1 MMRILKDRKD
11 IDYVKPYTTSAW
23 AKYDLDKMKEAFR
36 YYRDKKERL
45 KNELKEKG
53 LWEDMPADYRFEMYA
68 LRTMLG
74 ILQVKITKCTAVF
87 KKLQREE
94 SLKQEEERLKQ
105 LEKEERKRTREYKKQ
120 QQMTYEEEEKR
131 LIEYYTE
138 EDRKKIMS
146 KVLDAANIIYK
157 RTKKRGRNEK
167 TD

>member
-1 MMRILKDRKD
+1 MMRILKDRKS

-36 YYRDKKERL
+36 YYRDKKDRL

-53 LWEDMPADYRFEMYA
+53 LWEDMPKDYRYEMYA

-94 SLKQEEERLKQ
+94 SVRQVMEKIKQR
-105 LEKEERKRTREYKKQ
+105 EKEEKKRMREEKKAKQ
-120 QQMTYEEEEKR
+120 KAYEEEEKR
-131 LIEYYTE
+131 LIKYYSN
-138 EDRKKIMS
+138 D
-146 KVLDAANIIYK
+146 LN
-157 RTKKRGRNEK
+157 TKQ
-167 TD
+167 

>member
-23 AKYDLDKMKEAFR
+23 AKHDLDKMKEAFR
-36 YYRDKKERL
+36 YYRDKKDRL

-53 LWEDMPADYRFEMYA
+53 LWEDMPVDYRYEMYA

-94 SLKQEEERLKQ
+94 SVRQVMEKIKQR
-105 LEKEERKRTREYKKQ
+105 EKEEKKRMREEKKAKQ
-120 QQMTYEEEEKR
+120 KAYEEEEKR
-131 LIEYYTE
+131 LIKYYSN
-138 EDRKKIMS
+138 D
-146 KVLDAANIIYK
+146 LN
-157 RTKKRGRNEK
+157 TK
-167 TD
+167 

>member
-1 MMRILKDRKD
+1 MMRILKDRKS

-36 YYRDKKERL
+36 YYRDKKDRL

-53 LWEDMPADYRFEMYA
+53 LWENMPADYRFEMYA

-94 SLKQEEERLKQ
+94 SVRQVMEKIKQR
-105 LEKEERKRTREYKKQ
+105 EKEEKKRMREEKKAKQ
-120 QQMTYEEEEKR
+120 KAYEEEEKR
-131 LIEYYTE
+131 LIKYYSN
-138 EDRKKIMS
+138 D
-146 KVLDAANIIYK
+146 LN
-157 RTKKRGRNEK
+157 TK
-167 TD
+167 